1 MSNSSSYKK
10 KRMINFYKGSLL
22 QYAGSRMNQV
32 EVFSD
37 DFMDILRNRVFNS
50 ESERERAL
58 ETFMHLINCYKDLQN
73 AVYVKYE
80 GPSTFETIPL
90 EQSIARGS
98 QHPFAKEFN
107 NDDGIYPN
115 WYLQSKI
122 RSVA

>member
-1 MSNSSSYKK
+1 
-10 KRMINFYKGSLL
+10 MINFYKGSLL

-80 GPSTFETIPL
+80 GPSTYETIPL

-107 NDDGIYPN
+107 NADGIYPN